1 MKKYFFIPLTLSV
14 MLSAQTLKTTL
25 TQTLATNPSVQ
36 ERLKNF
42 QSTQEEVSVA
52 RAGYYPKLDL
62 NLGAGHETT
71 KRSNQAGGTS
81 DQTYNFTVYQN
92 SLKLTQNLFNG
103 FSTTYQLQE
112 AKYKTIAAAYSYIEK
127 VNTTSYDLVSSYLEL
142 LKNTELIKTAK
153 ENVDIDEKILNKVQK
168 LYNAGLTTLSE
179 VNKIQSSLA
188 LARANLVV
196 QKNRTQ
202 EAAYNLQK
210 VVGRPLKAAQ
220 MSKPRFVNT
229 TLPKTLAEAQT
240 VALKN
245 NPSLLVSRF
254 NIKLAQATKKK
265 LYTNYYPKVDLEVSQ
280 SMNKNLS
287 GIEGNNDAFRAMA
300 YLSYNL
306 FNGLSDKANITKSVV
321 QIEQEEEKQNS
332 IKRETLQSL
341 QIAWTTTKKTQEQL
355 KYLQQYHEFSK
366 KTLSLYNKE
375 YALGRRSLLDL
386 LSSQNDLIHS
396 KEQIITAQYSIL
408 SSQYKI
414 LSIMGTLVSTLIK
427 DDTKNIYTNVNL
439 QNNFNTAKV
448 Q

>member
-42 QSTQEEVSVA
+42 QSTQEDVSVA
-52 RAGYYPKLDL
+52 KAGYYPKLDL

-112 AKYKTIAAAYSYIEK
+112 AKYKTVAAAYSYIEQ

-142 LKNTELIKTAK
+142 LKNTELIQTATK
-153 ENVDIDEKILNKVQK
+153 NVAIDEKILNKVQK

-210 VVGRPLKAAQ
+210 VLGRPLKAAQ
-220 MSKPRFVNT
+220 MSKPLFVNT
-229 TLPKTLAEAQT
+229 ALPKTLAEAQT

-321 QIEQEEEKQNS
+321 QIQQEEEKQNS

-414 LSIMGTLVSTLIK
+414 LSIMGTLVSTIIK

>member
-229 TLPKTLAEAQT
+229 ALPKTLAEAQI

-245 NPSLLVSRF
+245 NPSLLVNRF

-414 LSIMGTLVSTLIK
+414 LNIMGTLVSTLMK